1 MLQNDRLC
9 PGIELQTSW
18 GGQWAGA
25 MGTLPPTPFLPICA
39 PPHPR
44 IASGD
49 KSRLLAPPGR
59 STWLSG
65 GVSQE
70 VCNVLCLGKEG
81 PARGSWCQRLTCS
94 HRSLGGSRKAFG
106 LGLGAQPDTGIH
118 KFRLSL
124 PGSQIVSATAQW
136 MAFAVWLTPS
146 HLSPRF
152 QDANDWL
159 SDVAAHIWG
168 LLDKPLW
175 ELQGAAAF
183 RQAPMWTQIRFQ
195 DKDRQYPVHCF
206 HELALGQALKQNC
219 HSLCSGGEY
228 RH

>member
-1 MLQNDRLC
+1 MIASVLALSC
-9 PGIELQTSW
+9 KHLGVGSGL
-18 GGQWAGA
+18 GQWGPCHQP
-25 MGTLPPTPFLPICA
+25 LSSPYVPP

-124 PGSQIVSATAQW
+124 PGSQIVSATAQ
-136 MAFAVWLTPS
+136 
-146 HLSPRF
+146 
-152 QDANDWL
+152 
-159 SDVAAHIWG
+159 
-168 LLDKPLW
+168 
-175 ELQGAAAF
+175 
-183 RQAPMWTQIRFQ
+183 
-195 DKDRQYPVHCF
+195 
-206 HELALGQALKQNC
+206 
-219 HSLCSGGEY
+219 
-228 RH
+228 

>member
-1 MLQNDRLC
+1 M
-9 PGIELQTSW
+9 W
-18 GGQWAGA
+18 
-25 MGTLPPTPFLPICA
+25 

-70 VCNVLCLGKEG
+70 VCNVLCLSKEG

-94 HRSLGGSRKAFG
+94 HRSLVGSRKAFG

-124 PGSQIVSATAQW
+124 PGSQIVAATAQW

-168 LLDKPLW
+168 LLDKSLR
-175 ELQGAAAF
+175 ELQGTAAF
-183 RQAPMWTQIRFQ
+183 QQAPRWTQIRFQ

>member
-1 MLQNDRLC
+1 M
-9 PGIELQTSW
+9 SW
-18 GGQWAGA
+18 HWAANISGWAVGWGNGA
-25 MGTLPPTPFLPICA
+25 PATGPFPPHMW

-49 KSRLLAPPGR
+49 KSRLLAPPRR

-65 GVSQE
+65 RVNQE
-70 VCNVLCLGKEG
+70 VCNMLCSGKEG
-81 PARGSWCQRLTCS
+81 PARASWCQRLTCS
-94 HRSLGGSRKAFG
+94 HQSLVGSRKAFG
-106 LGLGAQPDTGIH
+106 LGLRAQPDTGIH

-124 PGSQIVSATAQW
+124 PGSQIVSAPAQW

-159 SDVAAHIWG
+159 SDAATRVWG
-168 LLDKPLW
+168 LLDKSLR
-175 ELQGAAAF
+175 AAGF
-183 RQAPMWTQIRFQ
+183 QQAPRWTQIRFQ
-195 DKDRQYPVHCF
+195 DKDRQCPVHCF
-206 HELALGQALKQNC
+206 HELALGQALEQNS

-228 RH
+228 RQ